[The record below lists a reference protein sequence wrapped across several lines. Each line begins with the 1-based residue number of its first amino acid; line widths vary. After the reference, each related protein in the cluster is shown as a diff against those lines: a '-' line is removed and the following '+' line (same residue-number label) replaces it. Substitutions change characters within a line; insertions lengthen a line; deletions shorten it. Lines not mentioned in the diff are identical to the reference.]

1 VPSVIWDRWDG
12 RRLEAARS
20 FGWRARGSL
29 TRANQR
35 RLHNVNPCC
44 GRLGL
49 EIVILFDSG
58 AARRSTCS
66 MSLPKL
72 TSLSTQTLSLLLER
86 QRLQTLSPSPR
97 SAGLTQ
103 APQITKNLTQL
114 RAGIIELEENEGRTE
129 AVTLLRSQFERMRSM
144 LGDGGHVERY
154 VVSNS
159 SSASGTLL

>member
-1 VPSVIWDRWDG
+1 MDD
-12 RRLEAARS
+12 
-20 FGWRARGSL
+20 GWRRHGVLAGVHAS
-29 TRANQR
+29 
-35 RLHNVNPCC
+35 RLREPIRDAYIMYTYPCC
-44 GRLGL
+44 GRLGRL
-49 EIVILFDSG
+49 EIVVITVLTSG
-58 AARRSTCS
+58 AARRSSCS

>member
-1 VPSVIWDRWDG
+1 
-12 RRLEAARS
+12 
-20 FGWRARGSL
+20 
-29 TRANQR
+29 
-35 RLHNVNPCC
+35 
-44 GRLGL
+44 
-49 EIVILFDSG
+49 
-58 AARRSTCS
+58 